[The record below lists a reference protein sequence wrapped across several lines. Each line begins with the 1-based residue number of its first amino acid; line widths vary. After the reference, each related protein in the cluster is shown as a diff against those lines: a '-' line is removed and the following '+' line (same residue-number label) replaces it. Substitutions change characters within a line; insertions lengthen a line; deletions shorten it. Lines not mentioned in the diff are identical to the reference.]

1 MKDIKFRITKAEKGA
16 AFAVIVVPKAR
27 KNEIVGLHGDA
38 IKIRIAA
45 PAEKGKANEE
55 LLSFLA
61 EKLGVKKEQLEIV
74 AGANSRNKLISV
86 TGIEPAEVEK
96 LILPPRGASGK

>member
-27 KNEIVGLHGDA
+27 KNEVVGLHGDA
-38 IKIRIAA
+38 IKIKIAA
-45 PAEKGKANEE
+45 SAEKGQANEE

-61 EKLGVKKEQLEIV
+61 EKLGVKREQLEIV
-74 AGANSRNKLISV
+74 AGTNSRNKLISV
-86 TGIEPAEVEK
+86 TGMEPAEVENRLLLQK
-96 LILPPRGASGK
+96 